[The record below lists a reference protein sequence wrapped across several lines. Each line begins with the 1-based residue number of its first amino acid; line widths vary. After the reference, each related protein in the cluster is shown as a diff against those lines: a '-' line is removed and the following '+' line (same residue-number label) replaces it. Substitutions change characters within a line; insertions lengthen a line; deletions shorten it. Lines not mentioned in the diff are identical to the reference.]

1 MNRIA
6 ACALAVSMMCC
17 LDTAGAQTT
26 RSAPPQLPPVVEK
39 PSPSL
44 TPTLPSPS
52 PSAPSSPAALGS
64 ADVDED
70 VLRRASD
77 EEVLRK
83 ASALMR
89 RPAAPFPSDPP
100 APAAAAPPT
109 EGAPSYSD
117 LCQAT
122 PRPPWCSR

>member
-1 MNRIA
+1 MYRTA
-6 ACALAVSMMCC
+6 ACALAISMMCC
-17 LDTAGAQTT
+17 LDTAGAQTI
-26 RSAPPQLPPVVEK
+26 RPAPSQQPPVVAK

-52 PSAPSSPAALGS
+52 PSAPSPVAEPSPIDDYSDVRSRASSSMPQPDAALT
-64 ADVDED
+64 
-70 VLRRASD
+70 SD
-77 EEVLRK
+77 ET
-83 ASALMR
+83 
-89 RPAAPFPSDPP
+89 

-109 EGAPSYSD
+109 EEAPSYSD